1 MIKPGDTLKENIKI
15 MCQNELI
22 GFSVFTNLKYS
33 PAWIHE
39 EIAKQLE
46 RIEKKEVKRLML
58 FIPPRYGKSEL
69 GSINFPAWY
78 LGRHP
83 EQEIIVSSY
92 SAELAQDF
100 GYKTRNLVNSTEY
113 KEIFNTRLRDDSQSK
128 AKWLT
133 DEGGGYTAV
142 GVGGAIT
149 GRGANILLID
159 DPFKNR
165 EEAESKVIRD
175 KVWNWYTSTAY
186 TRLEKDA
193 CVILIMTRWHKD
205 DLAGRLLEAEK
216 YGGEHWEV
224 VKFPAIASQDEL
236 HRKRGEPLWDDK
248 YNLEALETI
257 KKTVGNYD
265 WSALYQQEPMSA
277 ETQEFRKE
285 WFKYVT
291 KDEVLR
297 LDTRRY
303 LTIDTA
309 VSQKDSADFTGATV
323 NFVDKENK
331 WYFSAY
337 KLKINPKE
345 LLDFIF
351 KLQDDYGFEV
361 IGIEETVY
369 LLAIKP
375 FLDEEMRKRGKFLNI
390 KPLKHKQVAK
400 ETRIRGLI
408 ARYQSNSIF
417 HIKGECNDLED
428 ELLDFPKGVH
438 DDVADSAAYQIQI
451 ANKPMGNENYKQPA
465 YEGISDYEYKGQ
477 RQELVPTNNLNPD
490 WELTVNH

>member
-1 MIKPGDTLKENIKI
+1 MI
-15 MCQNELI
+15 CQNELTV
-22 GFSVFTNLKYS
+22 FSGFTNTQYN

-39 EIAKQLE
+39 EIAYQLE
-46 RIEKKEVKRLML
+46 RIEKGEIKRLML
-58 FIPPRYGKSEL
+58 FIPPRHGKSEL

-100 GYKTRNLVNSTEY
+100 GYKTRNLVNSREY
-113 KEIFNTRLRDDSQSK
+113 QEIFRTKLRDDSKSK

-133 DEGGGYTAV
+133 NEGGGYTAV

-149 GRGANILLID
+149 GRGADILLID

-193 CVILIMTRWHKD
+193 KVILIMTRWHKD

-216 YGGEHWEV
+216 NGGEHWEV
-224 VKFPAIASQDEL
+224 VKFPAIATRDEKNRVKGDAL
-236 HRKRGEPLWDDK
+236 WPEKYDIQALMNIKR
-248 YNLEALETI
+248 TI
-257 KKTVGNYD
+257 GSYD
-265 WSALYQQEPMSA
+265 WGSLYLQEPMTS
-277 ETQEFRKE
+277 ETQEFKKE
-285 WFKYVT
+285 WFKYIHTDDVVRM
-291 KDEVLR
+291 E
-297 LDTRRY
+297 TRNF

-309 VSQKDSADFTGATV
+309 VSQRDSADNTGATL
-323 NFVDKENK
+323 NFVSKDNK
-331 WYFSAY
+331 WYLKTY
-337 KLKINPKE
+337 KLKVNPTD
-345 LLDFIF
+345 LFDFIF
-351 KLQDDYGFEV
+351 KMCTDYKIELV
-361 IGIEETVY
+361 GIEDTIY

-375 FLDEEMRKRGKFLNI
+375 FLDQEMRKRNKFITI
-390 KPLKHKQVAK
+390 KPLKHKSVAK

-408 ARYQSNSIF
+408 PRYEAGQIF

-428 ELLDFPKGVH
+428 EMMDFPKGIH
-438 DDVADSAAYQIQI
+438 DDVLDSLAYQVQV
-451 ANKPMGNENYKQPA
+451 ASKPFEKEEYVQPD
-465 YEGISDYEYKGQ
+465 YEGHSEYELQTRNNTLQNKIDEFSPNY
-477 RQELVPTNNLNPD
+477 RQVYEQPE
-490 WELTVNH
+490 WES